1 MILNLNQCMASELFC
16 GTPLPAISFSPIWRV
31 SVISWSL
38 VIYIRAWKCLSICV
52 SKTKQKL
59 EWEYTLF
66 TQTISRFEVMFGGL
80 PFRTKRSKA
89 LKNSCISIFLPNYSH
104 HMAKHIAESVIAIR
118 VIRGMIRVK
127 GRGEGTKGVEEEEEE
142 KGDLFTRCCA

>member
-1 MILNLNQCMASELFC
+1 MTVN
-16 GTPLPAISFSPIWRV
+16 
-31 SVISWSL
+31 
-38 VIYIRAWKCLSICV
+38 KCLQNQ
-52 SKTKQKL
+52 TKIGTGVD
-59 EWEYTLF
+59 TLYANKF
-66 TQTISRFEVMFGGL
+66 QVMFGGL

-118 VIRGMIRVK
+118 VIRGMMRVK

>member
-1 MILNLNQCMASELFC
+1 MTVNLCWQSQTKIGMAMH
-16 GTPLPAISFSPIWRV
+16 
-31 SVISWSL
+31 
-38 VIYIRAWKCLSICV
+38 
-52 SKTKQKL
+52 
-59 EWEYTLF
+59 TLYANKF
-66 TQTISRFEVMFGGL
+66 QVMFGGL

-118 VIRGMIRVK
+118 VISGMMRVK